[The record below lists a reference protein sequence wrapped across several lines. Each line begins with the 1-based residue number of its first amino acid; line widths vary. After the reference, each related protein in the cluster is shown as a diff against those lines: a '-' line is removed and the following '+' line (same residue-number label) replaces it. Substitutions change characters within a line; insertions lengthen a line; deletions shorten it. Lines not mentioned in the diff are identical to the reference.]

1 MRIAYFLLLA
11 ALFSY
16 SSLSAQSETTYDVEY
31 QCICLVDSIAPGNV
45 VQFWRFTQAN
55 NPGALAL
62 DYEYDLSATYTVAGT
77 VMGCNDYYLGDNV
90 NTGGGTAGTLPIW
103 TSTYTL
109 GNSSLTEGSG
119 VLSSSLTGA
128 LKLPAG
134 TDAQDP
140 VWSAGMLRYNTT
152 SNGIQGYDGTA
163 ERFLPWADADNWAN
177 QRIPFS
183 NGSQLTTSA
192 DLYFD
197 DATNR
202 LFINAPT
209 STSQYA
215 ININN
220 AGSGSGINIS
230 NTNTA
235 IRINASF
242 PAISIGTGL
251 ITFDNNASN
260 GISAS
265 TNNNTYWMD
274 INTTGSSGVPA
285 RFRGNRPVSFKN
297 QASTGNNACIETNHT
312 KNLNA
317 EFENIRIS
325 DDENWSA
332 GNAYANGGT
341 TIGAGLGIYWWYNR
355 KENAAG
361 YRYNACT
368 ITPIIQNAD
377 SLAMDIG
384 LKTALHINNTLTTVS
399 VLDSAG
405 MLLPLYA
412 AGTLT
417 GTPATSA
424 AFNSSGRLIQVPEK
438 WKTISTTTDA
448 SGDVTVTH
456 GMGTTPTSVQV
467 TTTGTA
473 NYNTTVHTIG
483 ATTFKVRFFDQ
494 VEAYAEMYID
504 DTDPDTISF
513 LAGSTT
519 PAEGTDWTS
528 GDLAGWTYSAGRL
541 TYTGTETARFAIN
554 TSISFSFAESNVQI
568 ESWIYRNN
576 SEVIG
581 AEFHRQIGTG
591 GDIGNAGHSCI
602 VEMNTNDY
610 IEIFFAP
617 EAHTGDNN
625 LIIQNANV
633 SVQKISGGTIKSQAV
648 TATWHAKT

>member
-1 MRIAYFLLLA
+1 
-11 ALFSY
+11 
-16 SSLSAQSETTYDVEY
+16 
-31 QCICLVDSIAPGNV
+31 
-45 VQFWRFTQAN
+45 
-55 NPGALAL
+55 
-62 DYEYDLSATYTVAGT
+62 
-77 VMGCNDYYLGDNV
+77 
-90 NTGGGTAGTLPIW
+90 
-103 TSTYTL
+103 
-109 GNSSLTEGSG
+109 
-119 VLSSSLTGA
+119 
-128 LKLPAG
+128 
-134 TDAQDP
+134 
-140 VWSAGMLRYNTT
+140 MLRYNTT
-152 SNGIQGYDGTA
+152 ANGLQGYNGTA

-202 LFINAPT
+202 LFINAPA

-220 AGSGSGINIS
+220 AGSGAGINIS

-265 TNNNTYWMD
+265 TSNNAYWMD
-274 INTTGSSGVPA
+274 IATTGASGVPA

-297 QASTGNNACIETNHT
+297 QASTGNNACIGTNHT

-325 DDENWSA
+325 DDEDWSV
-332 GNAYANGGT
+332 ANSYGLSGT

-361 YRYNACT
+361 YRYNACR

-384 LKTALHINNTLTTVS
+384 LKTSLHINNTLTTVS

-424 AFNSSGRLIQVPEK
+424 AFNSSGRLIQLPEK
-438 WKTISTTTDA
+438 WNTISTSTDG
-448 SGDVTVTH
+448 SGDIVVAH

-467 TTTGTA
+467 TVTGTTP
-473 NYNTTVHTIG
+473 YVVTVHSID
-483 ATTFKVRFFDQ
+483 ATNFTVRFYD
-494 VEAYAEMYID
+494 M
-504 DTDPDTISF
+504 
-513 LAGSTT
+513 AGAAVAST
-519 PAEGTDWTS
+519 
-528 GDLAGWTYSAGRL
+528 
-541 TYTGTETARFAIN
+541 
-554 TSISFSFAESNVQI
+554 
-568 ESWIYRNN
+568 
-576 SEVIG
+576 
-581 AEFHRQIGTG
+581 
-591 GDIGNAGHSCI
+591 
-602 VEMNTNDY
+602 
-610 IEIFFAP
+610 
-617 EAHTGDNN
+617 
-625 LIIQNANV
+625 
-633 SVQKISGGTIKSQAV
+633 AV
-648 TATWHAKT
+648 TATWHCKT